1 MNVLLVDDEP
11 LELEQ
16 LEFLIQ
22 PHFPYWRLHKAAD
35 GTQANAIGQE
45 MRIQL
50 ALLDINLPGKSGL
63 LVAEDLRR
71 LHPDI
76 HIIIISAHHNF
87 QYARQSIKLKVMDY
101 ITKPV
106 IEQELLEV
114 LHQFDASGSPQVQ
127 SKVIQEALQ
136 ILHKHFA
143 GKINLSSLAAAVH
156 INPAYLSRL
165 FHEEV
170 GTSFSEYVNRLRVE
184 NAKQLLFRHPEL
196 NIADVAERCGFN
208 SQHYFCTLFHK
219 HEGMPP
225 KKYREK
231 RALDAINS
239 FTR

>member
-22 PHFPYWRLHKAAD
+22 PQFPFWRLYKAAD
-35 GTQANAIGQE
+35 GTQATSIGQE
-45 MRIQL
+45 VQIQL

-71 LHPDI
+71 LHPEI
-76 HIIIISAHHNF
+76 HIIMISAHHNF

-114 LHQFDASGSPQVQ
+114 LHEFDHNDSPAVQ

-136 ILHKHFA
+136 IMQKQFS
-143 GKINLSSLAAAVH
+143 GKINLSGLASAVH
-156 INPAYLSRL
+156 MNPTYLSRL

-170 GTSFSEYVNRLRVE
+170 GISFSEYLNQLRME
-184 NAKQLLFRHPEL
+184 YAKQLLHRHSDL

-208 SQHYFCTLFHK
+208 SQHYFCTQFHK
-219 HEGMPP
+219 HVGMPP
-225 KKYREK
+225 KKFREK
-231 RALDAINS
+231 RN
-239 FTR
+239 